1 MPTSVITYGSGLEF
15 FIFPVTQSVNRCLA
29 KKNKNQSIVITN
41 YAWRCCRTNWC
52 LFIKIKRH
60 NFMFVSTTSIGSPS

>member
-29 KKNKNQSIVITN
+29 KKKQKSVNCYYKLCMALLSHKLVSVHKNKKT
-41 YAWRCCRTNWC
+41 
-52 LFIKIKRH
+52 
-60 NFMFVSTTSIGSPS
+60 